1 LLAKKNQLNF
11 KFEKIEDKY
20 KNEP

>member
-1 LLAKKNQLNF
+1 LLAKKNQLSF

-20 KNEP
+20 KKKP